1 MSSFHFKEG
10 MEVAH
15 IGNLK
20 LKLYVKRPLEKLVD
34 QSTGKITDPKNGFD
48 KEKKTRMDGILCEWW
63 MNNDLKREPFHSAK
77 LVPWEIALLGQQ
89 VAEEWLFEN
98 NPSFFSKMSI
108 SLEPAMSQAKKIT
121 DKYK

>member
-20 LKLYVKRPLEKLVD
+20 LKLYVKHPLERLIE
-34 QSTGKITDPKNGFD
+34 QSTGKITDPLKGFD
-48 KEKKTRMDGILCEWW
+48 KEKKTKIDGILCEWW
-63 MNNDLKREPFHSAK
+63 IGNDIRREPFHSAK
-77 LVPWEIALLGQQ
+77 LVPWDVAILGQQ
-89 VAEEWLFEN
+89 VSEEWLYEN

-108 SLEPAMSQAKKIT
+108 SLEPAISQAKHIT